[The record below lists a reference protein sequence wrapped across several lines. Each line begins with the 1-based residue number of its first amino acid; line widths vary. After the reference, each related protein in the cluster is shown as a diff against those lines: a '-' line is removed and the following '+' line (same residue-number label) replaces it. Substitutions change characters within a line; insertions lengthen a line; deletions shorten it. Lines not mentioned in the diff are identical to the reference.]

1 MNKINEYNYK
11 NNNNNNNKLI
21 TSSPGKILLS
31 GGYLIINPNY
41 QGLVLCSKTYFTC
54 EGKIYNNNNNNKNNN
69 NQISNFK
76 IIVNSLNFKKSYFY
90 VLTIYEEKE
99 KEKENSIKEISL
111 NLHIE
116 DIKKEKEEL
125 KDFIL
130 FDIDNEEN
138 KFIYFALKISFYFF
152 LLKFLSKIPY
162 ENWREILFDVK
173 KNGNLFVY
181 NLNGDYRFYGFNE
194 IYNNNN
200 DNKIKTG
207 LGSSSALIT
216 SLCSNVL
223 LNLQK
228 LFNNENLFNSLNDY
242 SKEIRLLLFI
252 ICLEANNQAQN
263 KVNKIYIISN
273 I

>member
-54 EGKIYNNNNNNKNNN
+54 EGKIYNNKNNKNNN

-99 KEKENSIKEISL
+99 KENSIKEISL

-116 DIKKEKEEL
+116 DIKK
-125 KDFIL
+125 
-130 FDIDNEEN
+130 
-138 KFIYFALKISFYFF
+138 
-152 LLKFLSKIPY
+152 
-162 ENWREILFDVK
+162 
-173 KNGNLFVY
+173 
-181 NLNGDYRFYGFNE
+181 
-194 IYNNNN
+194 
-200 DNKIKTG
+200 
-207 LGSSSALIT
+207 
-216 SLCSNVL
+216 
-223 LNLQK
+223 
-228 LFNNENLFNSLNDY
+228 
-242 SKEIRLLLFI
+242 
-252 ICLEANNQAQN
+252 
-263 KVNKIYIISN
+263 
-273 I
+273 